1 MTDDLSRPLGQS
13 RKKFALPKSLPDLR
27 SLPFG
32 RIMAGTGLLI
42 IGVLVGR
49 VLLVND
55 PDGGR
60 PAVTVPISS
69 IEDSNPV
76 AQTVANNPAPA
87 PVPDPDATPIEA
99 APPVPQDNPAL
110 NSSITELTARP
121 VNDFDVY
128 IDLLEQTKYGDI
140 PRISPQGVTPFKA
153 YSRPSITPASA
164 NGKPLIAIIVTGL
177 GLDEATTVDAV
188 DRLPENITLAFA
200 PYGQTLDRTTNAA
213 RRQGHEILLE
223 VPMEPF
229 DYPQSDPGPQTL
241 LTNQPARTNLDN
253 LYWLMARFG
262 GYIGIM
268 NNLGARFS
276 SSAADFTPIME
287 ELGTR
292 GLAYLD
298 DNSSNRSLSRQLA
311 NANQVPFTRANLT
324 LDSNPSRA
332 AILDKLTELENIAG
346 QQGSAVGVVNA
357 LPVSIATIVSWAAGL
372 ADKDIE
378 LVPVSALMQGN
389 QS

>member
-1 MTDDLSRPLGQS
+1 MTDDLSRPLGRS
-13 RKKFALPKSLPDLR
+13 RKKLAFTGMKFDFR
-27 SLPFG
+27 NLPFG
-32 RIMAGTGLLI
+32 RIMAGAGLLV
-42 IGVLVGR
+42 IGALVGR
-49 VLLVND
+49 ILLFND

-60 PAVTVPISS
+60 PNVTVPISS

-76 AQTVANNPAPA
+76 AQTVAQPEPVLPEMSNQIMA
-87 PVPDPDATPIEA
+87 PVETP
-99 APPVPQDNPAL
+99 PLPVQDNPAL
-110 NSSITELTARP
+110 NSSITELATRP
-121 VNDFDVY
+121 VNDYDVY
-128 IDLLEQTKYGDI
+128 IDLVEQTKYGDV

-153 YSRPSITPASA
+153 YSRPSLTPASA
-164 NGKPLIAIIVTGL
+164 NGKPLIAIVVTGL
-177 GLDEATTVDAV
+177 GLNEATTVDAV

-200 PYGQTLDRTTNAA
+200 PYGQSLDRMTNAA

-276 SSAADFTPIME
+276 SSAVDFTPIME

-311 NANQVPFTRANLT
+311 DANQVPFARASLT
-324 LDSNPSRA
+324 LDANPSRA
-332 AILDKLTELENIAG
+332 AILDKLTELETIAG
-346 QQGSAVGVVNA
+346 QSGSAVGVVNA
-357 LPVSIATIVSWAAGL
+357 LPVSIATITSWAAGL
-372 ADKDIE
+372 ADRDIE
-378 LVPVSALMQGN
+378 LVPVSALMQEN
-389 QS
+389 

>member
-13 RKKFALPKSLPDLR
+13 KKRFALPKNLPDLR

-49 VLLVND
+49 VLLIND

-76 AQTVANNPAPA
+76 AQTVADNPAPA
-87 PVPDPDATPIEA
+87 PANDPNATPIEA
-99 APPVPQDNPAL
+99 APPLPQDNPAL

-276 SSAADFTPIME
+276 SSAADFTPVME

-311 NANQVPFTRANLT
+311 SANQVPFTRANLT

-357 LPVSIATIVSWAAGL
+357 LPVSIATIISWAAGL
-372 ADKDIE
+372 DDKNIE